1 MKLKNRT
8 ALVTGASRGIG
19 RSIALAFAKEGAD
32 LAVTARTAEDLESLQ
47 ALVTGM
53 GVRCTTIVAD
63 LAKSDCVETIA
74 KQFNQEFDHLD
85 ILVNNAGL
93 GSIGSSFEPKPVV
106 HFEDRVWEMTLF
118 VNLTVPYML
127 CKAFLPGMLNRK
139 YGRIINV
146 TSVPGRVGLLYGS
159 AYSASKHGLIGFT
172 ASLAAE
178 VVRDGITVNG
188 ISPGP
193 VHSATNDRRVAFDS
207 RRLGKPLE
215 EYLAGMTPL
224 GRRLE
229 PDEVAPSVVFLASEE
244 ASVITGQNLIVTAGG
259 LLL

>member
-19 RSIALAFAKEGAD
+19 RSIALAFAREGAD
-32 LAVTARTAEDLESLQ
+32 LAVTARTSEDLESLKT
-47 ALVTGM
+47 LITEM

-63 LAKSDCVETIA
+63 LAQPDCAEIISN
-74 KQFNQEFDHLD
+74 QFHQEFDHLD

-106 HFEDRVWEMTLF
+106 QFEDRVWQMTLF

-127 CKAFLPGMLNRK
+127 CKAFLPGMLAQK

-207 RRLGKPLE
+207 KRLGKPRE
-215 EYLAGMTPL
+215 EYVAGMTPL

-229 PDEVAPSVVFLASEE
+229 PDEVAPSVVFLASDE

>member
-1 MKLKNRT
+1 MRLKNRI

-19 RSIALAFAKEGAD
+19 RAIAVAFAKEGAD
-32 LAVTARTAEDLESLQ
+32 LALTARTSKDLESVR
-47 ALVTGM
+47 ALASAM
-53 GVRCTTIVAD
+53 GVRCFTIVAD
-63 LAKSDCVETIA
+63 LSKEGCVEIISN
-74 KQFNQEFDHLD
+74 QFHHEFDHLD

-106 HFEDRVWEMTLF
+106 AFDDCVWDMTIL

-127 CKAFLPGMLNRK
+127 CKAFLPGMLKRK

-193 VHSATNDRRVAFDS
+193 VSSSTSDQRTLFDS
-207 RRLGKPLE
+207 KRLGKLHE
-215 EYLAGMTPL
+215 EYLAGITPL

-244 ASVITGQNLIVTAGG
+244 ASVVTGQNLIVTAGS
-259 LLL
+259 LLM